1 MDIYSPLDLDAR
13 GEYMGDVSFHTSLQ
27 AQPGYNDGSQ
37 Q

>member
-13 GEYMGDVSFHTSLQ
+13 GEYMGDVSFRTSLQ
-27 AQPGYNDGSQ
+27 AQPGYDDGSQ